1 MNKNWHYRPA
11 WVQLALWKDMVGL
24 EVGVAKGT
32 NARYML
38 SNLSIKKLYLIDPY
52 FKQSDEF
59 DGAGERPYIKG
70 TEHPDAQE
78 IAKKLLKSFEDK
90 IEWLVGVT
98 EQVIDKVPDNS
109 LDFCYIDGCHE
120 YESVKLDI
128 ELCYPK
134 VKVGGVLGGH
144 DFVEDH
150 PGVVKAVLRA
160 NPDRGIFVSNRDWWI
175 VKKTQI
181 G

>member
-59 DGAGERPYIKG
+59 DGAGERPYIEG

-78 IAKKLLKSFEDK
+78 IAKKVLKSFEDK
-90 IEWLVGVT
+90 LEWLVGTT
-98 EQVIDKVPDNS
+98 EEMIETIEDYS

-120 YESVKLDI
+120 YEAVMKDI
-128 ELCYPK
+128 ELCSPK
-134 VKVGGVLGGH
+134 VKHCGILGGH
-144 DFVEDH
+144 DFVNDH
-150 PGVVKAVLRA
+150 PGVVKAVLKNFCR
-160 NPDRGIFVSNRDWWI
+160 DDIFVSNRDWWTI
-175 VKKTQI
+175 KF
-181 G
+181 GR